1 MKKRSKILIVD
12 DEDCNLRLMEA
23 ILIPLGHEV
32 ILARDGEKALEKVRE
47 ASPDLILLDVIM
59 PKMDG
64 FEVTK
69 KLKESEDTRVI
80 PVVIVTALRETEN
93 RVKALEAGADD
104 FLSKPVDRVE
114 LRARVNS
121 LLKVKAYNDHMRDY
135 QKKLETEVERK
146 TKQLSRAF
154 KEIRKA
160 SLDTIIRLSR
170 AAEYKDKETGN
181 HIQRMSYYAVVL
193 AQKIGLGRKSVEE
206 ILYAA
211 PMHDIG
217 KIGIPER
224 ILLKRGKLD
233 PDEWTIMKQHPI
245 MGARILEGSN
255 SGFIR
260 VAEVIALTHHERW
273 DGSGYPKGLRCEDIP
288 LVGRIV
294 AICDVIDALVTDR
307 PYRKA
312 FSVEESLKIIA
323 EGRGRQFDPMLVD
336 TFFSLKHEILSIKEK
351 YEDKNESFLIQIVGN
366 EFNGSS
372 VNTRKI
378 SKIRS

>member
-1 MKKRSKILIVD
+1 
-12 DEDCNLRLMEA
+12 MEA

-64 FEVTK
+64 FEVIK

-80 PVVIVTALRETEN
+80 PVVMVTALREIEN

-104 FLSKPVDRVE
+104 FLSKPVDKVE

-121 LLKVKAYNDHMRDY
+121 LIKVKAYNDHMRDY

-170 AAEYKDKETGN
+170 AAEYKDEETGN
-181 HIQRMSYYAVVL
+181 HIQRISYYAVVL
-193 AQKIGLGRKSVEE
+193 AQKIGLSGKSVEE

-233 PDEWTIMKQHPI
+233 PDEWKIMKQHPI
-245 MGARILEGSN
+245 MGAQILGGSN
-255 SGFIR
+255 GGFIR

-294 AICDVIDALVTDR
+294 AICDVFDALVTDR

-351 YEDKNESFLIQIVGN
+351 Y
-366 EFNGSS
+366 
-372 VNTRKI
+372 
-378 SKIRS
+378 